1 MEKLPYGI
9 IYEIIYFLSNEDILK
24 MISVNKKI
32 NKLMNNAHFKE
43 EIIYRDHPIV
53 FNLVDNICE
62 YCNFKLILLNDCNNG
77 FIFCKHC

>member
-32 NKLMNNAHFKE
+32 NKLMNNPHFKE

-62 YCNFKLILLNDCNNG
+62 YCNFKLILLNDCKG